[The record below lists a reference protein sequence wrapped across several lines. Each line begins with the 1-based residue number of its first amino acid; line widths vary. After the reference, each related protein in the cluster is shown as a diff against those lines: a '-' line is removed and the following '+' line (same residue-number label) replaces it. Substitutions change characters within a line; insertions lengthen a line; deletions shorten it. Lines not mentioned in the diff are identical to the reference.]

1 MFEFRERA
9 ALLVN
14 SLCQSWMH
22 FEAHIHGSQ
31 DFCFQE
37 AKITVPGPAR
47 ADSGSFSGTQCL
59 KEALMSEVTRS

>member
-1 MFEFRERA
+1 
-9 ALLVN
+9 
-14 SLCQSWMH
+14 MH
-22 FEAHIHGSQ
+22 FEAHIHGPQ

-59 KEALMSEVTRS
+59 KEALMSEVTLS